1 MTAPR
6 LTLLAATRNGEAVL
20 GRTLASIAA
29 AESPGTPWQMVVV
42 DNGSTDGTGAILNA
56 YAARLPLRIV
66 SQPTPGKN
74 AALNAGLAACD
85 GELIVMVDDDVLVD
99 RQFLQ
104 AWSRYLVEGT
114 DYALLGGR
122 IIPEFDVPPPRWL
135 LRDRRHHARMFGA
148 RDLPEG
154 PTKPDEIYGGN
165 MAVRRTVFDAG
176 FRFDEAIGPNRSVRS
191 YRMGSETEFLRRVGR
206 SGAAAWFARGPLVHH
221 IVREHQWSEQA
232 WIERGYRNG
241 RGRAHLMLK
250 EGRQMRPPRATLVDR
265 LAALSPFA
273 GHRRPALGAIHLA
286 RGFADEIAE
295 ARANPGSGEHP
306 GNS

>member
-1 MTAPR
+1 MTAAR

-20 GRTLASIAA
+20 QRTLASIVV
-29 AESPGTPWQMVVV
+29 AESPDTPWQMVVV
-42 DNGSTDGTGAILNA
+42 DNGSTDGTAAILES
-56 YAARLPLRIV
+56 YSRRLPLSVV
-66 SQPTPGKN
+66 SQPVAGKN

-99 RQFLQ
+99 AGFLR
-104 AWSRYLVEGT
+104 AWSRYLVEGP

-122 IIPEFDVPPPRWL
+122 IVPEFDVPPPRWL
-135 LRDRRHHARMFGA
+135 LGNRRYHARMFGA

-154 PTKPDEIYGGN
+154 PTEPDEIYGGN
-165 MAVRRTVFDAG
+165 MAVRRAVFDAG
-176 FRFDEAIGPNRSVRS
+176 FRFDEAIGPNRTVRN
-191 YRMGSETEFLRRVGR
+191 YPMGSETEFLRRVGR
-206 SGAAAWFARGPLVHH
+206 SGAAAWFARAPLVRH

-250 EGRQMRPPRATLVDR
+250 EGRQMRPPQVSLVDR

-286 RGFADEIAE
+286 RGFADEIADAE
-295 ARANPGSGEHP
+295 ANPGAAGQPHS
-306 GNS
+306 S